1 MLRFFMRIQKVSSL
15 VLEVRKVKE
24 VQLLFS
30 ILYYIIN
37 HHKLTLEVFKLK
49 LIK

>member
-1 MLRFFMRIQKVSSL
+1 MHIQKVSTL

-24 VQLLFS
+24 IQLLFS

-49 LIK
+49 LVR